1 MDETYI
7 KMCKEAGEIQ
17 ELWKPSDG
25 DKIYTEYSE
34 KDRKFAQ
41 EHWKSNKKG
50 FSSYVTNF
58 EFLNNPNGT
67 YEPYLKENNIWIL
80 RQEDLQEI
88 FQEAHGNGIH
98 VSTVVNSFYRW
109 FWDEYNNKQ
118 KDCCEQYDWNVLWLC
133 FVMERLYGKYWNS
146 KTESWEVIT

>member
-17 ELWKPSDG
+17 ELWKPKEGDPFECTIGDRVSLKIHDG
-25 DKIYTEYSE
+25 IYDYTH
-34 KDRKFAQ
+34 Q
-41 EHWKSNKKG
+41 VW
-50 FSSYVTNF
+50 
-58 EFLNNPNGT
+58 LP
-67 YEPYLKENNIWIL
+67 

-133 FVMERLYGKYWNS
+133 FVMDRLYGKIWNS
-146 KTESWEVIT
+146 KTESWEVIEP

>member
-7 KMCKEAGEIQ
+7 KMCKEAKEIQ
-17 ELWKPSDG
+17 ELWKPKKG
-25 DKIYTEYSE
+25 DKALLDSGFIDYIDELW
-34 KDRKFAQ
+34 D
-41 EHWKSNKKG
+41 KKG
-50 FSSYVTNF
+50 FTW
-58 EFLNNPNGT
+58 LP
-67 YEPYLKENNIWIL
+67 

-98 VSTVVNSFYRW
+98 VSTVVNLFYMW